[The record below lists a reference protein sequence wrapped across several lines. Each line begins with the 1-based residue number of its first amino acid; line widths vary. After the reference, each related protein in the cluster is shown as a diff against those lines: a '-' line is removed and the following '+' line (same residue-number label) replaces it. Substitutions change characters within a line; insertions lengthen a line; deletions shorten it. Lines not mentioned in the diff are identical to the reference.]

1 MGKFQARLWRWADRP
16 MQYRV
21 KILPM
26 EFLVKWRLDRDR
38 LLHTEHPLHS
48 LRFSRQKVAWEVVGS
63 SHIQHHL
70 NRKCRCRSPTRHRKC
85 RRGRSPTRHRKCRRG
100 RSPTR
105 HRKWCRGRSPTRH
118 RKCSRGRSPTQ
129 RQKCRRG
136 RSPTQDRKCRRG
148 RSPTQD
154 RKCCRGRLLT
164 QHLSLSLVAK
174 LVSEAQQFN
183 KVKLV
188 VLSREV
194 L

>member
-1 MGKFQARLWRWADRP
+1 MEHHNMKFQARLWRWADRP

-26 EFLVKWRLDRDR
+26 EFLVKWSLDRDR

-70 NRKCRCRSPTRHRKC
+70 NRKCRGRSPTRHRKC
-85 RRGRSPTRHRKCRRG
+85 RRGRSTRHRKWCRGRSPTRHRKCRRG
-100 RSPTR
+100 RSPT
-105 HRKWCRGRSPTRH
+105 
-118 RKCSRGRSPTQ
+118 
-129 RQKCRRG
+129 
-136 RSPTQDRKCRRG
+136 QDRKCRRD

-154 RKCCRGRLLT
+154 RKCCRGRSPIQHRKFRDRLLT

-174 LVSEAQQFN
+174 LVTEAQQFN
-183 KVKLV
+183 KGKLV

-194 L
+194 LR

>member
-70 NRKCRCRSPTRHRKC
+70 NRKCR
-85 RRGRSPTRHRKCRRG
+85 
-100 RSPTR
+100 
-105 HRKWCRGRSPTRH
+105 
-118 RKCSRGRSPTQ
+118 
-129 RQKCRRG
+129 G
-136 RSPTQDRKCRRG
+136 RSPTQDRKCRRD

-154 RKCCRGRLLT
+154 RKCCRGRSPIQHRKFRDRLLT

-174 LVSEAQQFN
+174 LVTEAQQFN
-183 KVKLV
+183 KGKLV

-194 L
+194 LR